1 MGSSASVQKEEK
13 LRKDSRQRSDVI
25 TAQNVR
31 KRLLDE
37 FGGEEEE
44 VERNQDVNKG
54 LGMAEVPVLLK
65 AKSAFMKNIRRE
77 DPHARDDGNIVKK
90 QVTQSDRLESFYF
103 GRATSWQVEMAK

>member
-13 LRKDSRQRSDVI
+13 SRKDSSHQRSV

-31 KRLLDE
+31 KRLRDE
-37 FGGEEEE
+37 FGGEEEIE
-44 VERNQDVNKG
+44 GNQDVNKG

-77 DPHARDDGNIVKK
+77 DAHGRSDDGNIVKK
-90 QVTQSDRLESFYF
+90 QVDCVECSSIRHTYSFRRY
-103 GRATSWQVEMAK
+103 

>member
-1 MGSSASVQKEEK
+1 MGSSASVKKEDK
-13 LRKDSRQRSDVI
+13 LRKDSRQRSDVV

-31 KRLLDE
+31 KRLHDE
-37 FGGEEEE
+37 FGGEED

-77 DPHARDDGNIVKK
+77 DARARDDGNIVKK
-90 QVTQSDRLESFYF
+90 QVDILHCL
-103 GRATSWQVEMAK
+103 